1 MLNIMSL
8 DAKETDEEK
17 ERNKKTIPKYFA
29 DDHMLLTDWLG
40 LD

>member
-17 ERNKKTIPKYFA
+17 ERNKKEISKKEKE
-29 DDHMLLTDWLG
+29 G
-40 LD
+40 